1 MNNFGHT
8 TGVAAKG
15 RKTDD
20 EFKARNRGFEPVKK
34 DYSGYN
40 AKDNK
45 KQFLQSVFD
54 KPVQQSAQAQQ
65 QENAEPTSFTV
76 PGRETK
82 AQK

>member
-1 MNNFGHT
+1 MNNFGHK

-20 EFKARNRGFEPVKK
+20 EFKARSRGFEPVKK
-34 DYSGYN
+34 DYANYN

-54 KPVQQSAQAQQ
+54 KPIPQKEQA
-65 QENAEPTSFTV
+65 
-76 PGRETK
+76 
-82 AQK
+82 